1 MNQPLYKSLRQS
13 FDRDIYL
20 PQCGIQAAPVV
31 ISEIRSA
38 EDLAALSGAQPP
50 QDVILYIND
59 ALSVSSASGEPL
71 LSLYDA
77 LRLCSRTV
85 PILFFSSEAAAANLT
100 RFTDENNLADA
111 ILCTTYENR
120 ALLRAAYEKMPL
132 LRGMLDCRATD
143 VSTVKLGEI
152 VKNGATALI
161 LSPDAVTEERVHF
174 FNTRF
179 VHIITSDDRGFDTTA
194 ADGVNGIITADL
206 AGAYAFLCRFSENAV
221 LRRKKLVAHKGFTEG
236 GRYPDNT
243 TDATVASGRNHFDAV
258 EIDVKLTTD
267 DTIIVTHNP
276 TTKGEF
282 EGDIIA
288 PEEHDYE
295 TISRLRRTHHPD
307 YTGMD
312 RFDDLMRAMKSY
324 PETPLVVE
332 FKPGAKYHSI
342 ERMIRIADEIFRDE
356 ASQQDCVSI
365 MCTLDPGLKYVHDH
379 IPYMPLSHCEGGKT
393 VPEAPKTRFEA
404 EDRLYRVALL
414 TAGCAAGY
422 NCEESRISRLFN
434 EYAKFRMLTVFPWSF
449 SWTKWENVGELN
461 DATYQAGYVMW
472 TTDHGERYMHLPVRI
487 TAIPPCNASEPF
499 TPRALMHF
507 RDGSTKETDC
517 TLLTL
522 SGEVTAHADGRFS
535 VPSSARVMFAL
546 KLDLHFGDSYT
557 IYTAPLEL

>member
-1 MNQPLYKSLRQS
+1 MLNMNQPLYKSLRQS

-85 PILFFSSEAAAANLT
+85 PILFFSSEEAAANLT

-120 ALLRAAYEKMPL
+120 ALLRSAYEKMPL
-132 LRGMLDCRATD
+132 LRGMLDCRETD
-143 VSTVKLGEI
+143 VSTIKLGEI

-243 TDATVASGRNHFDAV
+243 TDATVAAGRNHFDAV

-324 PETPLVVE
+324 PDTPLVVE

-365 MCTLDPGLKYVHDH
+365 MGTLDPGLKYVHDH

-404 EDRLYRVALL
+404 GKTASTALRSL
-414 TAGCAAGY
+414 QRAVRRATTAR
-422 NCEESRISRLFN
+422 SR
-434 EYAKFRMLTVFPWSF
+434 
-449 SWTKWENVGELN
+449 
-461 DATYQAGYVMW
+461 
-472 TTDHGERYMHLPVRI
+472 
-487 TAIPPCNASEPF
+487 AS
-499 TPRALMHF
+499 A
-507 RDGSTKETDC
+507 DSSTNTQN
-517 TLLTL
+517 
-522 SGEVTAHADGRFS
+522 S
-535 VPSSARVMFAL
+535 VC
-546 KLDLHFGDSYT
+546 
-557 IYTAPLEL
+557 